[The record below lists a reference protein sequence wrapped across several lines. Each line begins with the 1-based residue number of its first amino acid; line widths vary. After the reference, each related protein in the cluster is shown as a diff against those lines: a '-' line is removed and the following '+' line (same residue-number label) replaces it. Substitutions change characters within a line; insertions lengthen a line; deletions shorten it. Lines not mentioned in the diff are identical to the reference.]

1 MVFTDRQLKITPIRS
16 YLSRGIGL
24 EEATGN
30 IAILASGVATNEAAS
45 EAAASEEMWLLN

>member
-16 YLSRGIGL
+16 YLSRGIVL

-30 IAILASGVATNEAAS
+30 IAILAVVFLKESWSGSTPGEVRH
-45 EAAASEEMWLLN
+45 